1 MTEETPARRPRADA
15 QRNQERLL
23 QAARAAFAAARET
36 GAPVALEQVAR
47 QAGVGIG
54 TLYRH
59 FPSREALVEA
69 LYREEVELLCA
80 RVDTLLTVER
90 LRPDL
95 ALRRWM
101 DYFADYAE
109 AKQEMGDALR
119 ALIDAGVVTAA
130 KSRKRLAGA
139 LRQLLEAGA
148 ADGTLRADLRAEDM
162 VTVIVGVVSA
172 TAISGGREQLGRL
185 FDLLVDGAR
194 GPGSSEPIRSNHLL
208 SNLFEHMIYLHQV
221 VRIFVSQEWRQV
233 GVGSS
238 YRPGS
243 GSPGCRSAP
252 LPRSSPA
259 GRPGVIADSADGRTA
274 GPRYGPVVNAVHG
287 VPITAGPVGGVTA
300 TRAPTSPTFPLFAQV
315 RGVGQCPAGYFA
327 ANG

>member
-36 GAPVALEQVAR
+36 GQPVALEQVAR

-80 RVDTLLTVER
+80 RVDILLTEER

-109 AKQEMGDALR
+109 AKKEMGDALR

-130 KSRKRLAGA
+130 KSRKRLAAA

-148 ADGTLRADLRAEDM
+148 ADGTLRAGLRAEDM

-185 FDLLVDGAR
+185 FDLLLDGAR
-194 GPGSSEPIRSNHLL
+194 GPESR
-208 SNLFEHMIYLHQV
+208 
-221 VRIFVSQEWRQV
+221 
-233 GVGSS
+233 
-238 YRPGS
+238 
-243 GSPGCRSAP
+243 
-252 LPRSSPA
+252 
-259 GRPGVIADSADGRTA
+259 
-274 GPRYGPVVNAVHG
+274 
-287 VPITAGPVGGVTA
+287 
-300 TRAPTSPTFPLFAQV
+300 
-315 RGVGQCPAGYFA
+315 
-327 ANG
+327 

>member
-23 QAARAAFAAARET
+23 QGARAAFAAARET
-36 GAPVALEQVAR
+36 SQPVALEQVAGH
-47 QAGVGIG
+47 AGVGIG

-80 RVDTLLTVER
+80 RVGTLLTVER
-90 LRPDL
+90 MRPDL

-130 KSRKRLAGA
+130 KSRQRLAGA
-139 LRQLLEAGA
+139 LRQLLAAGA

-172 TAISGGREQLGRL
+172 TAIQGGREQVGRL
-185 FDLLVDGAR
+185 LDLLR
-194 GPGSSEPIRSNHLL
+194 
-208 SNLFEHMIYLHQV
+208 
-221 VRIFVSQEWRQV
+221 
-233 GVGSS
+233 
-238 YRPGS
+238 
-243 GSPGCRSAP
+243 
-252 LPRSSPA
+252 
-259 GRPGVIADSADGRTA
+259 A
-274 GPRYGPVVNAVHG
+274 GPPGPA
-287 VPITAGPVGGVTA
+287 
-300 TRAPTSPTFPLFAQV
+300 APPPSM
-315 RGVGQCPAGYFA
+315 RS
-327 ANG
+327 